1 MSENEQLSES
11 KMQQILDY
19 TYGKVVNDVPGL
31 KTAQQIA
38 DDYLSKPGS
47 LESQVNSLIAWQNT
61 KAGTSGFVTGLG
73 GLITMPVTI
82 PANLASVI
90 YVQMRMIAAIA
101 HMGGYD
107 LKDDRVRTMVY
118 ACLTGNAAKELLKD
132 VGIQVGKKLA
142 YSTINKISGATLT
155 KINQAVGFR
164 LVTKFGEKGVINLGK
179 AVPFLGGVIGAGV
192 DRTTTNTIG
201 HVAKKVFILN

>member
-192 DRTTTNTIG
+192 DATTTNTIG